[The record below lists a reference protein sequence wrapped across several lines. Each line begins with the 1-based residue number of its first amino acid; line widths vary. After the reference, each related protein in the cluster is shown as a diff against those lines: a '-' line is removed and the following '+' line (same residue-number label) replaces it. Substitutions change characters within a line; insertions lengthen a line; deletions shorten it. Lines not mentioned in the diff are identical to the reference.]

1 MHPTTR
7 RGRDGDGAR
16 ARVRLHPLAPDDVA
30 LRAALVRLE
39 PAPHQLRDSAS
50 ARQTLPAADA
60 DPRRAPFAVLL
71 DDEPIGFGVLD
82 RGELLARVVD
92 EPERAV
98 LLRGFYLAASAQGR
112 GRGRAAAAEVPRLAA
127 RLWGPVAR
135 GGPALVVLT
144 VATGNAAA
152 LRAYTA
158 AGYVATGV
166 QQRVEGEE
174 PQHVLVAAVP
184 QPGATAPSGAHPARR
199 GAADRGGG
207 RPPVLRR

>member
-7 RGRDGDGAR
+7 RRSGGAGPRGRL
-16 ARVRLHPLAPDDVA
+16 RLHPLAPGEVS

-39 PAPHQLRDSAS
+39 PAPHQLPHSAS

-71 DDEPIGFGVLD
+71 DETPIGFGVLD
-82 RGELLARVVD
+82 RGDLLARVVD

-112 GRGRAAAAEVPRLAA
+112 GHGRAAAAEVPRLAA
-127 RLWGPVAR
+127 HLWGPVAR

-144 VATGNAAA
+144 VATSNAVA
-152 LRAYTA
+152 LRAYRA

-166 QQRVEGEE
+166 QQQVEDQE

-184 QPGATAPSGAHPARR
+184 QPSGPAASPGPRERPRVRRQDRPSARST
-199 GAADRGGG
+199 
-207 RPPVLRR
+207 